1 MANPFDAACWPEMEI
16 SYAYP
21 TQTSAAD
28 GPTIQ
33 SRSVDTKVPRLI
45 RLSNPTARPVVWR
58 DVEDHAQ
65 TMQAKPWPVVLPVL
79 GSREDGIHVGPTST
93 RLTKNVANA
102 NQLAGIRAVTTAI
115 DGGGNRAQA
124 NVVVDCE
131 GVACQ

>member
-79 GSREDGIHVGPTST
+79 GSLTVKYAAEPSCRPSGPQSF
-93 RLTKNVANA
+93 
-102 NQLAGIRAVTTAI
+102 AVS
-115 DGGGNRAQA
+115 
-124 NVVVDCE
+124 VVLQELLGSAV
-131 GVACQ
+131 